1 MRGEEFHPAAPHVC
15 ALCSSG
21 IRLFLWAPNGKR
33 PISDTPSFASHF
45 YFVHRRHR
53 RRRRHRQFYL
63 LFAFSSI
70 RSLFIRFIW
79 LNVVEPKN
87 TTQAQS
93 THSAEVIYKNQISW
107 IQIWFLYVFLVM
119 RLFTPAA
126 FTSSF
131 FDSTRTV
138 AWISLI
144 LIAYRG
150 NKAVTDSP
158 IRWENTYLS
167 FGMLALVA

>member
-1 MRGEEFHPAAPHVC
+1 MNIELWNFVWNAWRRISPCRPACVCTVLFRHPIVFMGSKRQAAH
-15 ALCSSG
+15 
-21 IRLFLWAPNGKR
+21 IRYA
-33 PISDTPSFASHF
+33 I
-45 YFVHRRHR
+45 VR